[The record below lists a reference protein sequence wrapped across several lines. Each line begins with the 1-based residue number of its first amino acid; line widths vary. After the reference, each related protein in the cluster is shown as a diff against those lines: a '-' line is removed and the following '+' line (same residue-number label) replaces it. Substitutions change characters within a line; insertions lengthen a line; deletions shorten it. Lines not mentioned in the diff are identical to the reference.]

1 MLRTVQQRRFI
12 RKVSRLGALVACIGF
27 GFAGIVGSGESFRDI
42 SIGSDE
48 VSIVG
53 TLTGS
58 GGFLDGVT
66 VRAMV
71 LTSPATD
78 SQESMTTSN
87 TSGVYSIDVAEN
99 TDIYFEFSEAGF
111 ATLNTQFNTFAD
123 DTSGIDA
130 DLLLTNEANDVLD
143 AAFMGMMF
151 TLPDRAWLIV
161 DVENAAGDEVDGA
174 TITTAPV
181 AVGGGALNCDGTLTG
196 GDITTAIPAC
206 NPARS
211 GPMYLVY
218 FDADVEVTI
227 TVGTQALVA
236 PVRVGE
242 FTDIRVVQ

>member
-1 MLRTVQQRRFI
+1 MSRTVAPQMRIGHVWRI
-12 RKVSRLGALVACIGF
+12 IALLAVVGF
-27 GFAGIVGSGESFRDI
+27 GIVGIIGSGESFRDI

-48 VSIVG
+48 VTVVG

-58 GGFLDGVT
+58 GGLLDGVT
-66 VRAMV
+66 VRSFV

-78 SQESMTTSN
+78 SQESVATSN
-87 TSGVYSIDVAEN
+87 TSGVYSIDVPEN
-99 TDIYFEFSEAGF
+99 ADIYFELSNAGF
-111 ATLNTQFNTFAD
+111 ATLNTQFNLFAD

-130 DLLLTNEANDVLD
+130 DLLSTGEANDVLD
-143 AAFMGMMF
+143 TAFMGMMF

-161 DVENAAGDEVDGA
+161 DVENSAGDEVDGA
-174 TITTAPV
+174 TITTAPA

-196 GDITTAIPAC
+196 GDITTAIPVC
-206 NPARS
+206 DPART
-211 GPMYLVY
+211 GPMYVAY

-242 FTDIRVVQ
+242 FSDIRVVQ